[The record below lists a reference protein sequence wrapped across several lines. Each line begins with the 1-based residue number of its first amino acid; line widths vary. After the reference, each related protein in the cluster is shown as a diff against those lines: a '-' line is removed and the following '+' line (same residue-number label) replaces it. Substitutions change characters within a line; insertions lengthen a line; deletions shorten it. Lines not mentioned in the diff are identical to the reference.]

1 MEGNSIKSFENL
13 CKIFEMRIKLD
24 KERNIKTPSDVIDNY
39 EKYAKKIDSI
49 YNKEFEKEIRN
60 LISPEVTLEKEETRL
75 KRLIKLLEER
85 LDKRRELEEHFY
97 NSTGKYIDGFQ
108 LVVSEDELEEK
119 KTRLDTITKYLT
131 TKSEIDELTTSI
143 SKLKNSLIELEK
155 EKEEYTEK
163 NKVMEDN
170 IYSSLMTSIKN
181 DEYFTKINED
191 NYNIE
196 LSTVEDKVRENEET
210 LEVTLDSVKSL
221 MNSGTDDDY
230 TSYIEDAEKNYYIW
244 KNREIILKIYELV
257 IAYEEDF
264 DRIIAKRNKLE
275 DLIEENNHLKNKLHI
290 EDNNE
295 LLDFEN
301 LLLEQKDTLNSEK
314 EVLENIVNYT
324 SRIKFKEERLEE
336 LEEIKVDTT
345 RMIPKEQVVVVVTN
359 EGYIKK
365 VPQRSYNTAKEEETT
380 LKENDYVTG
389 LYNITTTDTLLLFT
403 NLGNYLYLPVY
414 DIPEV
419 KWKEL
424 GKHISNIISLSP
436 EEKVINS
443 IPVYN
448 FDEERYITS
457 FTKNGMIKRTLLNEF
472 KVQRYSKPIK
482 MMNLKGTDEVISVTD
497 STLSNVFIATSNGYG
512 LWYDI
517 NEVPVVGIKAA
528 GVKAISLKD
537 DYVVSG
543 ILFDVA
549 CEYLTIL
556 TDKGTAK
563 RMRLTE
569 LEKTS
574 RAKRGILLMK
584 TIKSN
589 PSKIIKAYIINSKN
603 QIGIVSDDYS
613 KIVKLT
619 EISIMDRYSNGSYII
634 KDRII
639 DSYIVSELISKEDK
653 EEVTEEIVVEKKQIS
668 LSEIDDKLS
677 NIDSIIK
684 DINE

>member
-143 SKLKNSLIELEK
+143 SKLKNSLIELEN

-244 KNREIILKIYELV
+244 KNREIILRIYELV

-336 LEEIKVDTT
+336 LEEINNSYEILTILREYGIIDTYDT
-345 RMIPKEQVVVVVTN
+345 EEEVSEEIPE
-359 EGYIKK
+359 ED
-365 VPQRSYNTAKEEETT
+365 ALKEEVLEDIVNDTIDPYRIKEVIDYPKTLNIGLAKLKGESVRETVNRK
-380 LKENDYVTG
+380 LNPKPKIN
-389 LYNITTTDTLLLFT
+389 LF
-403 NLGNYLYLPVY
+403 
-414 DIPEV
+414 D
-419 KWKEL
+419 EL
-424 GKHISNIISLSP
+424 TKDMKP
-436 EEKVINS
+436 EEKVEETPSTNES
-443 IPVYN
+443 VKEEPKQPV
-448 FDEERYITS
+448 
-457 FTKNGMIKRTLLNEF
+457 
-472 KVQRYSKPIK
+472 
-482 MMNLKGTDEVISVTD
+482 
-497 STLSNVFIATSNGYG
+497 
-512 LWYDI
+512 
-517 NEVPVVGIKAA
+517 
-528 GVKAISLKD
+528 
-537 DYVVSG
+537 
-543 ILFDVA
+543 
-549 CEYLTIL
+549 
-556 TDKGTAK
+556 
-563 RMRLTE
+563 
-569 LEKTS
+569 
-574 RAKRGILLMK
+574 
-584 TIKSN
+584 
-589 PSKIIKAYIINSKN
+589 
-603 QIGIVSDDYS
+603 
-613 KIVKLT
+613 
-619 EISIMDRYSNGSYII
+619 
-634 KDRII
+634 
-639 DSYIVSELISKEDK
+639 KEDIVP
-653 EEVTEEIVVEKKQIS
+653 ETNNITPEPIWTMPTEEIEPVKEPKEENPVWTIPVVEQAK
-668 LSEIDDKLS
+668 EEP
-677 NIDSIIK
+677 IK
-684 DINE
+684 DEEINKINLENTNNMFWIPVSDSKLETKDFPNINIPINNKNFSNTKDNFGFPDLE

>member
-60 LISPEVTLEKEETRL
+60 LISPEVTLEKEEIRL

-336 LEEIKVDTT
+336 LEEINNSYEILTILREYGIIDTYDT
-345 RMIPKEQVVVVVTN
+345 EEEAEEIPEEVSEEIPEEDAPKEEVLEDIVNDTIDP
-359 EGYIKK
+359 YRIKEVIDYPK
-365 VPQRSYNTAKEEETT
+365 TLNIGLAKLKGESVRETVNRK
-380 LKENDYVTG
+380 LNPKPKIN
-389 LYNITTTDTLLLFT
+389 LF
-403 NLGNYLYLPVY
+403 
-414 DIPEV
+414 D
-419 KWKEL
+419 EL
-424 GKHISNIISLSP
+424 TKDMKP
-436 EEKVINS
+436 EEKVEETPSTNESIKEEPKQPVKEDIVPETNNITPEPIWT
-443 IPVYN
+443 IPVVEQAKEEPIK
-448 FDEERYITS
+448 DEEIN
-457 FTKNGMIKRTLLNEF
+457 KI
-472 KVQRYSKPIK
+472 
-482 MMNLKGTDEVISVTD
+482 NLENTNNMFWI
-497 STLSNVFIATSNGYG
+497 
-512 LWYDI
+512 
-517 NEVPVVGIKAA
+517 P
-528 GVKAISLKD
+528 
-537 DYVVSG
+537 
-543 ILFDVA
+543 
-549 CEYLTIL
+549 
-556 TDKGTAK
+556 
-563 RMRLTE
+563 
-569 LEKTS
+569 
-574 RAKRGILLMK
+574 
-584 TIKSN
+584 
-589 PSKIIKAYIINSKN
+589 
-603 QIGIVSDDYS
+603 VSDS
-613 KIVKLT
+613 KLETKDFPNINIPINNKNF
-619 EISIMDRYSNGSYII
+619 SNT
-634 KDRII
+634 KDNFGFP
-639 DSYIVSELISKEDK
+639 DLE
-653 EEVTEEIVVEKKQIS
+653 
-668 LSEIDDKLS
+668 
-677 NIDSIIK
+677 
-684 DINE
+684 